1 LAKLYSDYFGLQTIG
16 LRLFSVYG
24 SFGRPDMVM
33 MIFTKAILNNLP
45 LNIYGDGTMKRD
57 YTYVADVVTAIEKII
72 DYHSEH
78 KANNEM
84 YNIGSSN
91 PVSLSELIEKLE
103 IQLSIKAIRN
113 YLPKRAEEI
122 DTTFADISKLEKV
135 IDYKPNTPIDNG
147 IDEFVK
153 WYRIYLKSK

>member
-1 LAKLYSDYFGLQTIG
+1 MAIPFSESDPISTPKNLYAKTKFHSAYLAKLYSDYFGLQTIG

-33 MIFTKAILNNLP
+33 MIFTKAMLNNLP
-45 LNIYGDGTMKRD
+45 LNIYSDGTMKRD

-78 KANNEM
+78 KANNEI

-113 YLPKRAEEI
+113 YLPKRAEE
-122 DTTFADISKLEKV
+122 
-135 IDYKPNTPIDNG
+135 
-147 IDEFVK
+147 
-153 WYRIYLKSK
+153 YRYYFR